1 MRRVPATDMRN
12 QVSTNESGSVGTLA
26 RGLDV
31 LELFAREGRELS
43 QKEISD
49 ALGLPMP
56 TTHRLTQLLT
66 ERGWLERD
74 AATRRLRLG
83 LKVAHLMPA
92 LLGGLRLPDV
102 ARPHLLRLVAELNE
116 TINLAVLE
124 GAEIVYLLSESA
136 DRLLTTRAAVGSRLP
151 SHCTALG
158 KCLLAGLPPEV
169 ARAALGSEPYERRT
183 ERTLT
188 SWETLAPDLAAI
200 RAAGVAVSEGEYE
213 AGLVS
218 ISVPVS
224 WVGGSGAAAI
234 NVSLPDVRAT
244 PAFRKKLTDQLLLS
258 AQAIDR
264 EMFPN
269 TEG

>member
-1 MRRVPATDMRN
+1 MRN
-12 QVSTNESGSVGTLA
+12 QVSTTDSGSVGTLA

-31 LELFAREGRELS
+31 LEYFAREARELS

-56 TTHRLTQLLT
+56 TTHRLTTLLT
-66 ERGWLERD
+66 ERGWLQRD
-74 AATRRLRLG
+74 EGTRRLRLG

-92 LLGGLRLPDV
+92 LLSGLQLPDV
-102 ARPHLLRLVAELNE
+102 ARPHLLRLVAEVNE

-124 GAEIVYLLSESA
+124 GPDIVYLLSESA
-136 DRLLTTRAAVGSRLP
+136 DRLLTTRATVGTRLP

-169 ARAALGSEPYERRT
+169 ARAALGPEPYAHLT
-183 ERTLT
+183 DRTLT
-188 SWETLAPDLAAI
+188 RWEELAPDLEEI
-200 RAAGVAVSEGEYE
+200 RARGVAISEGEYE
-213 AGLVS
+213 QGLVS
-218 ISVPVS
+218 IAVPVG
-224 WVGGSGAAAI
+224 WVGGSGTAAI

-244 PAFRKKLTDQLLLS
+244 AKFRQILTDELVRS

-264 EMFPN
+264 EMFPH